1 MFKSVCLYP
10 PSAGH
15 KGGVGEGFVAAG
27 VTGTGAGGG
36 VGGSTMASSTTGGG
50 LMGASKYKHEHD
62 LEHSLHQLLHR
73 VYHSSFQHPLPHPVY
88 AYMGMSKGRRA
99 AGPEGTDRT
108 QVWIMTVLCH
118 LGEA

>member
-1 MFKSVCLYP
+1 M
-10 PSAGH
+10 
-15 KGGVGEGFVAAG
+15 GEGFVAAG
-27 VTGTGAGGG
+27 VGVTGAGGG
-36 VGGSTMASSTTGGG
+36 VGGTTMASSTTGGG

-99 AGPEGTDRT
+99 AGPEGTDKT
-108 QVWIMTVLCH
+108 QVWTRAVRGPCDDMKD
-118 LGEA
+118 E